1 MSNKPTSKSRKEAAR
16 VQAKRQRTR
25 NTLIAA
31 IFGIVVVVGIVVLLV
46 NRSSPTSDVVAP
58 PGVDADLGIPI
69 GTATSPVVDVYE
81 DFQCPICGAVEQN
94 VGARLEQ
101 LANDGQIRLVYHI
114 MSFLDTNLRND
125 SSVRATNATGC
136 ALAQGKFLEYHNEV
150 FANQPAVE
158 GDGYTDDQLI
168 QFAQTVGMPDMASF
182 QKCVADDT
190 YGAWVTQMEI
200 NSENDGV
207 TGTPTIKVNGTQ
219 VDWSAGVSNTD
230 PDPWGSVFQNILN
243 AINAAK

>member
-58 PGVDADLGIPI
+58 PGVDANLGIPI

-94 VGARLEQ
+94 VGALLEH

-114 MSFLDTNLRND
+114 MSFLDINLKND
-125 SSVRATNATGC
+125 SSVRAANATGC

-150 FANQPAVE
+150 FANQPQE
-158 GDGYTDDQLI
+158 GVGYTDNELI
-168 QFAQTVGMPDMASF
+168 QYARTVGVSDMTAF
-182 QKCVADDT
+182 QQCVADGTYDT
-190 YGAWVTQMEI
+190 WVNQMEI
-200 NSENDGV
+200 NSENAGV
-207 TGTPTIKVNGTQ
+207 HATPTIKVNGTQ
-219 VDWSAGVSNTD
+219 VDWGAGVSNTD

-243 AINAAK
+243 AISAAK

>member
-58 PGVDADLGIPI
+58 PGVDANLGIPI

-94 VGARLEQ
+94 VGALLEH

-114 MSFLDTNLRND
+114 MSFLDINLKND
-125 SSVRATNATGC
+125 SSKRAANAAGC
-136 ALAQGKFLEYHNEV
+136 AQDQGLFFEYHNEV
-150 FANQPAVE
+150 FANQPATE
-158 GDGYTDDQLI
+158 GAGYTDDQLI
-168 QFAQTVGMPDMASF
+168 QFAETVGIPDMNRF
-182 QKCVADDT
+182 KQCVADDT
-190 YGAWVTQMEI
+190 FGNWVTQMEI
-200 NSENDGV
+200 NSENRQV
-207 TGTPTIKVNGTQ
+207 TGTPTLMVNGKV
-219 VDWSAGVSNTD
+219 VDWSQASTWNGVLTA
-230 PDPWGSVFQNILN
+230 VQE
-243 AINAAK
+243 AIAAAQ